1 MAFVRGAH
9 PENPMMNIAIP
20 MPDGRLHTL
29 TDHDARVLDG
39 FLADRECHAPESDQ
53 GAIARLR
60 SHLKLALTPEEQY
73 GDLYKPRGYEPGW
86 VNP

>member
-1 MAFVRGAH
+1 
-9 PENPMMNIAIP
+9 MMNIAIP

-73 GDLYKPRGYEPGW
+73 GDLYRPRGYEPGW
-86 VNP
+86 TVTP